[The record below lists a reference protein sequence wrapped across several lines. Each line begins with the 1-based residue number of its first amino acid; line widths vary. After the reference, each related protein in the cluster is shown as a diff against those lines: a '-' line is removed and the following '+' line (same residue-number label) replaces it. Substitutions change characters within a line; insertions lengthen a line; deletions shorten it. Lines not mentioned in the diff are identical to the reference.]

1 MQCLEYVLKGIGKGV
16 DVAKSSILIVD
27 DEVSMREFL
36 EIMLSKD
43 GHKVVSARN
52 GQEAL
57 KMINNTIYDLIISDV
72 QMPGMNG
79 IELLRNVKEVCPDTT
94 VIMITAYAS
103 TESGVEAMKSGAY
116 DYITKPFKIDEI
128 RLIIR
133 NALEKKRL
141 EVENLLLKREIR
153 ERYSFSGILGNSPE
167 MQRVYDLIE
176 KIGPTKTNVL
186 VEGESGTG
194 KELVAKAIR
203 YQSPRRDRPFV
214 AITCG
219 AIPEGL
225 MESELFGHMKGS
237 FTGAIANKAGLFEMA
252 DGGTVFLDE
261 IGELPLPIQVKLLR
275 VIQERSFRRVGG
287 TEDITVDVRVISATN
302 KTLEEEVKKGSFR
315 DDLYYRINVLQIRMP
330 PLRARLSDVPILAG
344 HFLEKYAKE
353 HGKNVSGIT
362 PQAIKILEG
371 YSYPG
376 NVRELENII
385 ERGVALEQGAQL
397 SVDSLPGF
405 ILESRNLDTLIND
418 IPNGGLDLEQVVGEY
433 EKMLL
438 ISALGKAGGVKKR
451 AAKLL
456 NISFRSMRYR
466 LEKYGLN
473 TEDDIEEDGEDT

>member
-1 MQCLEYVLKGIGKGV
+1 MACLYSGV
-16 DVAKSSILIVD
+16 NVAKSKILIVD

-36 EIMLSKD
+36 EIMLSKE
-43 GHKVVSARN
+43 GHKVSSA
-52 GQEAL
+52 GSGKEAL
-57 KMINNTIYDLIISDV
+57 NMLNDTIYDLIVSDV

-103 TESGVEAMKSGAY
+103 TESGVEAMKAGAY
-116 DYITKPFKIDEI
+116 DYITKPFKVDEI
-128 RLIIR
+128 KLIIK

-141 EVENLLLKREIR
+141 EVENLLLKREFR
-153 ERYSFSGILGNSPE
+153 ERYSFGNILGNSPE
-167 MQRVYDLIE
+167 MLKVYDLIE

-194 KELVAKAIR
+194 KELVAKAIHH
-203 YQSPRRDRPFV
+203 QSPRREKPFV

-219 AIPEGL
+219 AIPDGL

-261 IGELPLPIQVKLLR
+261 IGELPLAIQVKLLR

-287 TEDITVDVRVISATN
+287 TEDITVDVRIISATN
-302 KTLEEEVKKGSFR
+302 KTLEEEVKKGTFR
-315 DDLYYRINVLQIRMP
+315 EDLYYRLNVLQIRMP
-330 PLRARLSDVPILAG
+330 PLRERLSDVPILAR
-344 HFLEKYAKE
+344 HFLDKYAKE
-353 HGKNVSGIT
+353 HGKDVKGIT
-362 PQAIKILEG
+362 TVAMRILEG

-376 NVRELENII
+376 NVRELENVI

-397 SVDSLPGF
+397 SAESLPGF
-405 ILESRNLDTLIND
+405 KQLTY
-418 IPNGGLDLEQVVGEY
+418 IPPEGLDLEEAVGKY
-433 EKMLL
+433 EKAL
-438 ISALGKAGGVKKR
+438 IVSALDKVGGVKKR

-456 NISFRSMRYR
+456 NISFRSIRYR

-473 TEDDIEEDGEDT
+473 TGEDSEEESDE

>member
-1 MQCLEYVLKGIGKGV
+1 M
-16 DVAKSSILIVD
+16 AKSKILIVD

-36 EIMLSKD
+36 EIMLSKE
-43 GHKVVSARN
+43 GYKVSSAGS
-52 GQEAL
+52 GQGAL
-57 KMINNTIYDLIISDV
+57 KMLNDTIYDLIVSDV

-79 IELLRNVKEVCPDTT
+79 IELLRNVKVVCPDTT
-94 VIMITAYAS
+94 VIMITAHAS
-103 TESGVEAMKSGAY
+103 TESGVEAMKAGAY
-116 DYITKPFKIDEI
+116 DYITKPFKVDEI
-128 RLIIR
+128 KLIIR

-153 ERYSFSGILGNSPE
+153 ERYSFGGILGNSPE

-194 KELVAKAIR
+194 KELVAKAIH
-203 YQSPRRDRPFV
+203 YQSLRRDKPFV

-219 AIPEGL
+219 AIPDGL

-237 FTGAIANKAGLFEMA
+237 FTGAIANKSGLFEMA

-315 DDLYYRINVLQIRMP
+315 EDLYYRLNVLQIRMP
-330 PLRARLSDVPILAG
+330 PLRERLSDVPILAR
-344 HFLEKYAKE
+344 HFLDKYAKE
-353 HGKNVSGIT
+353 HGKDVKGIT
-362 PQAIKILEG
+362 PEAMRLLEG

-397 SVDSLPGF
+397 SADSLPEF
-405 ILESRNLDTLIND
+405 IREGKGVDSHVPC
-418 IPNGGLDLEQVVGEY
+418 IPPGGLDLEQAVGEY
-433 EKMLL
+433 EKALL
-438 ISALGKAGGVKKR
+438 LSAVDKAGGVKKR

-456 NISFRSMRYR
+456 NISFRSIRYR

-473 TEDDIEEDGEDT
+473 TGEDSEEDSED

>member
-1 MQCLEYVLKGIGKGV
+1 MT
-16 DVAKSSILIVD
+16 KSKILIVD

-36 EIMLSKD
+36 EIMLSKE
-43 GHKVVSARN
+43 GYKVSSS
-52 GQEAL
+52 GSGKEAL
-57 KMINNTIYDLIISDV
+57 RMLNDTIYDLIVSDV

-103 TESGVEAMKSGAY
+103 TESGVEAMKAGAY
-116 DYITKPFKIDEI
+116 DYITKPFKVDEI
-128 RLIIR
+128 KLIIK
-133 NALEKKRL
+133 NVLEKKRL
-141 EVENLLLKREIR
+141 EVENLLLKREFR
-153 ERYSFSGILGNSPE
+153 ERYSFGSILGNSPE
-167 MQRVYDLIE
+167 MLRVYDLIE

-194 KELVAKAIR
+194 KELVAKAIH
-203 YQSPRRDRPFV
+203 YQSPRREKPFV

-219 AIPEGL
+219 AIPDGL

-261 IGELPLPIQVKLLR
+261 IGELPLAIQVKLLR

-287 TEDITVDVRVISATN
+287 TEDITVDVRIISATN
-302 KTLEEEVKKGSFR
+302 KTLEEEVKKGNFR
-315 DDLYYRINVLQIRMP
+315 EDLYYRLNVLQIRMP
-330 PLRARLSDVPILAG
+330 PLRERLSDVPILAR
-344 HFLEKYAKE
+344 HFLDKYAKE
-353 HGKNVSGIT
+353 HGKDVKGIT
-362 PQAIKILEG
+362 TVAMRILEG

-376 NVRELENII
+376 NVRELENVI

-397 SVDSLPGF
+397 SAESLPGF
-405 ILESRNLDTLIND
+405 KQLTY
-418 IPNGGLDLEQVVGEY
+418 IPPGGLDLEQAVGKY
-433 EKMLL
+433 EKVLL
-438 ISALGKAGGVKKR
+438 VSALDKAGGVKKR

-456 NISFRSMRYR
+456 NISFRSIRYR

-473 TEDDIEEDGEDT
+473 TGEDSEEDSDE

>member
-1 MQCLEYVLKGIGKGV
+1 MACLYSGV
-16 DVAKSSILIVD
+16 NVAKSKILIVD

-36 EIMLSKD
+36 EIMLSKE
-43 GHKVVSARN
+43 GHKVSSA
-52 GQEAL
+52 GSGKEAL
-57 KMINNTIYDLIISDV
+57 NMLNDTIYDLIVSDV

-103 TESGVEAMKSGAY
+103 TESGVEAMKAGAY

-128 RLIIR
+128 KLIIK

-141 EVENLLLKREIR
+141 EVENLLLKREFR
-153 ERYSFSGILGNSPE
+153 ERYSFGNILGNSPE
-167 MQRVYDLIE
+167 MLKVYDLIE

-194 KELVAKAIR
+194 KELVAKAIHH
-203 YQSPRRDRPFV
+203 QSPRREKPFV

-219 AIPEGL
+219 AIPDGL

-261 IGELPLPIQVKLLR
+261 IGELPLAIQVKLLR

-287 TEDITVDVRVISATN
+287 TEDITVDVRIISATN
-302 KTLEEEVKKGSFR
+302 KTLEEEVKKGTFR
-315 DDLYYRINVLQIRMP
+315 EDLYYRLNVLQIRMP
-330 PLRARLSDVPILAG
+330 PLRERLSDVPILAR
-344 HFLEKYAKE
+344 HFLDKYAKE
-353 HGKNVSGIT
+353 HGKDVKGIT
-362 PQAIKILEG
+362 TVAMRILEG

-376 NVRELENII
+376 NVRELENVI

-397 SVDSLPGF
+397 SAESLPGF
-405 ILESRNLDTLIND
+405 KQLTY
-418 IPNGGLDLEQVVGEY
+418 IPPEGLDLEEAVGKY
-433 EKMLL
+433 EKAL
-438 ISALGKAGGVKKR
+438 IVSALDKVGGVKEGCQT
-451 AAKLL
+451 A
-456 NISFRSMRYR
+456 
-466 LEKYGLN
+466 
-473 TEDDIEEDGEDT
+473 

>member
-1 MQCLEYVLKGIGKGV
+1 MT
-16 DVAKSSILIVD
+16 KSKILIVD
-27 DEVSMREFL
+27 DEVSMRQFL
-36 EIMLSKD
+36 EIMLSME
-43 GHKVVSARN
+43 GYKVSSAGN
-52 GQEAL
+52 GKEAL
-57 KMINNTIYDLIISDV
+57 NMLKDTIYDLIVSDV

-103 TESGVEAMKSGAY
+103 TESGVEAMKAGAY
-116 DYITKPFKIDEI
+116 DYITKPFKVDEI
-128 RLIIR
+128 KLIIK

-141 EVENLLLKREIR
+141 EVENLLLKREFR
-153 ERYSFSGILGNSPE
+153 ERYSFGSILGNSPE
-167 MQRVYDLIE
+167 MLRVYDLIE

-194 KELVAKAIR
+194 KELVAKAIH
-203 YQSPRRDRPFV
+203 YQSPRREKPFV

-219 AIPEGL
+219 AIPDGL

-261 IGELPLPIQVKLLR
+261 IGELPLAIQVKLLR

-302 KTLEEEVKKGSFR
+302 KTLEEEVKKGNFR
-315 DDLYYRINVLQIRMP
+315 EDLYYRLNVLQIRMP
-330 PLRARLSDVPILAG
+330 PLRERLSDVPILAL
-344 HFLEKYAKE
+344 HFLDKYAKE
-353 HGKNVSGIT
+353 HGKDVKGIT
-362 PQAIKILEG
+362 TVAMRILEG

-376 NVRELENII
+376 NVRELENVI

-397 SVDSLPGF
+397 SAESLPGF
-405 ILESRNLDTLIND
+405 KQLTY
-418 IPNGGLDLEQVVGEY
+418 IPPGGLDLEQAVGKY
-433 EKMLL
+433 EKALL
-438 ISALGKAGGVKKR
+438 VAALDKVDGVKKR

-456 NISFRSMRYR
+456 NISFRSIRYR
-466 LEKYGLN
+466 LDKYGLN
-473 TEDDIEEDGEDT
+473 TGEDSEEDSDD

>member
-1 MQCLEYVLKGIGKGV
+1 MT
-16 DVAKSSILIVD
+16 KSKILIVD

-36 EIMLSKD
+36 EIMLSKE
-43 GHKVVSARN
+43 GYKVSSS
-52 GQEAL
+52 GSGKEAL
-57 KMINNTIYDLIISDV
+57 RMLNDTIYDLIVSDV

-103 TESGVEAMKSGAY
+103 TESGVEAMKAGAY
-116 DYITKPFKIDEI
+116 DYITKPFKVDEI
-128 RLIIR
+128 KLIIK

-141 EVENLLLKREIR
+141 EVENLLLKREFR
-153 ERYSFSGILGNSPE
+153 ERYSFGSILGNSPE
-167 MQRVYDLIE
+167 MLRVYDLIE

-194 KELVAKAIR
+194 KELVAKAIH
-203 YQSPRRDRPFV
+203 YQSPRREKPFV

-219 AIPEGL
+219 AIPDGL

-261 IGELPLPIQVKLLR
+261 IGELPLAIQVKLLR

-287 TEDITVDVRVISATN
+287 TEDITVDVRIISATN
-302 KTLEEEVKKGSFR
+302 KTLEEEVKKGNFR
-315 DDLYYRINVLQIRMP
+315 EDLYYRLNVLQIRMP
-330 PLRARLSDVPILAG
+330 PLRERLSDVPILAR
-344 HFLEKYAKE
+344 HFLDKYAKE
-353 HGKNVSGIT
+353 HGKDVKGIT
-362 PQAIKILEG
+362 TVAMRILEG

-376 NVRELENII
+376 NVRELENVI

-397 SVDSLPGF
+397 SAESLPGF
-405 ILESRNLDTLIND
+405 KQLTY
-418 IPNGGLDLEQVVGEY
+418 IPPGGLDLEQAVGKY
-433 EKMLL
+433 EKVLL
-438 ISALGKAGGVKKR
+438 VSALDKAGGVKKR

-456 NISFRSMRYR
+456 NISFRSIRYR

-473 TEDDIEEDGEDT
+473 TGEDSEEDSDE

>member
-1 MQCLEYVLKGIGKGV
+1 M
-16 DVAKSSILIVD
+16 AKSKILIVD

-36 EIMLSKD
+36 EIMLSKE
-43 GHKVVSARN
+43 GYKVSSS
-52 GQEAL
+52 GSGKEAL
-57 KMINNTIYDLIISDV
+57 KMLNDTIYDLIVSDV

-103 TESGVEAMKSGAY
+103 TESGVEAMKAGAY
-116 DYITKPFKIDEI
+116 DYITKPFKVDEI
-128 RLIIR
+128 KLIIK

-141 EVENLLLKREIR
+141 EVENLLLKREFR
-153 ERYSFSGILGNSPE
+153 ERYSFGSILGNSPE
-167 MQRVYDLIE
+167 MLRVYDLIE

-194 KELVAKAIR
+194 KELVAKAIH
-203 YQSPRRDRPFV
+203 YQSPRREKPFV

-219 AIPEGL
+219 AIPDGL

-261 IGELPLPIQVKLLR
+261 IGELPLAIQVKLLR

-287 TEDITVDVRVISATN
+287 TEDITVDVRIISATN
-302 KTLEEEVKKGSFR
+302 KTLEEEVKKGNFR
-315 DDLYYRINVLQIRMP
+315 EDLYYRLNVLQIRMP
-330 PLRARLSDVPILAG
+330 PLRERLSDVPILAR
-344 HFLEKYAKE
+344 HFLDKYAKE
-353 HGKNVSGIT
+353 HGKDVKGIT
-362 PQAIKILEG
+362 TVAMRILEG

-376 NVRELENII
+376 NVRELENVI

-397 SVDSLPGF
+397 SAESLPGF
-405 ILESRNLDTLIND
+405 KQLTY
-418 IPNGGLDLEQVVGEY
+418 IPPGGLDLEQAVGKY
-433 EKMLL
+433 EKALL
-438 ISALGKAGGVKKR
+438 VSALDKAGGVKKR

-456 NISFRSMRYR
+456 NISFRSIRYR

-473 TEDDIEEDGEDT
+473 TGEDSEEDSDE

>member
-1 MQCLEYVLKGIGKGV
+1 MRGIV
-16 DVAKSSILIVD
+16 VAKSKILIVD

-36 EIMLSKD
+36 EIMLSKE
-43 GHKVVSARN
+43 GYKVSSAGN
-52 GQEAL
+52 GKEAL
-57 KMINNTIYDLIISDV
+57 NMLNDTIYDLIVSDV

-103 TESGVEAMKSGAY
+103 TESGVEAMKAGAY
-116 DYITKPFKIDEI
+116 DYITKPFKVDEI
-128 RLIIR
+128 KLIIK

-141 EVENLLLKREIR
+141 EVENLLLKREFR
-153 ERYSFSGILGNSPE
+153 ERYSFGNILGNSPE
-167 MQRVYDLIE
+167 MLRVYDLIE

-194 KELVAKAIR
+194 KELVAKAIH
-203 YQSPRRDRPFV
+203 YQSPRREKPFV

-219 AIPEGL
+219 AIPDGL

-261 IGELPLPIQVKLLR
+261 IGELPLAIQVKLLR

-287 TEDITVDVRVISATN
+287 TEDITVDVRIISATN
-302 KTLEEEVKKGSFR
+302 KTLEEEVKKGNFR
-315 DDLYYRINVLQIRMP
+315 EDLYYRLNVLQIRMP
-330 PLRARLSDVPILAG
+330 PLRERLSDVPILAR
-344 HFLEKYAKE
+344 HFLDKYAKE
-353 HGKNVSGIT
+353 HGKDVKGIT
-362 PQAIKILEG
+362 TVAMRILEG

-376 NVRELENII
+376 NIRELENVI

-397 SVDSLPGF
+397 SAESLPGF
-405 ILESRNLDTLIND
+405 KQLTY
-418 IPNGGLDLEQVVGEY
+418 IPPGGLDLEQAVDKY
-433 EKMLL
+433 EKALL
-438 ISALGKAGGVKKR
+438 VSALDKAGGVKKR

-456 NISFRSMRYR
+456 NISFRSIRYR

-473 TEDDIEEDGEDT
+473 TGEDSEEDSDE

>member
-1 MQCLEYVLKGIGKGV
+1 MACLYSGV
-16 DVAKSSILIVD
+16 NVAKSKILIVD

-36 EIMLSKD
+36 EIMLSKE
-43 GHKVVSARN
+43 GHKVSSA
-52 GQEAL
+52 GSGKEAL
-57 KMINNTIYDLIISDV
+57 NMLNDTIYDLIVSDV

-103 TESGVEAMKSGAY
+103 TESGVEAMKAGAY

-128 RLIIR
+128 KLIIK

-141 EVENLLLKREIR
+141 EVENLLLKREFR
-153 ERYSFSGILGNSPE
+153 ERYSFGNILGNSPE
-167 MQRVYDLIE
+167 MLKVYDLIE

-194 KELVAKAIR
+194 KELVAKAIHH
-203 YQSPRRDRPFV
+203 QSPRREKPFV

-219 AIPEGL
+219 AIPDGL

-261 IGELPLPIQVKLLR
+261 IGELPLAIQVKLLR

-287 TEDITVDVRVISATN
+287 TEDITVDVRIISATN
-302 KTLEEEVKKGSFR
+302 KTLEEEVKKGTFR
-315 DDLYYRINVLQIRMP
+315 EDLYYRLNVLQIRMP
-330 PLRARLSDVPILAG
+330 PLRERLSDVPILAR
-344 HFLEKYAKE
+344 HFLDKYAKE
-353 HGKNVSGIT
+353 HGKDVKGIT
-362 PQAIKILEG
+362 TVAMRILEG

-376 NVRELENII
+376 NVRELENVI

-397 SVDSLPGF
+397 SAESLPGF
-405 ILESRNLDTLIND
+405 KQLTY
-418 IPNGGLDLEQVVGEY
+418 IPPEGLDLEEAVGKY
-433 EKMLL
+433 EKAL
-438 ISALGKAGGVKKR
+438 IVSALDKVGGVKKR

-456 NISFRSMRYR
+456 NISFRSIRYR

-473 TEDDIEEDGEDT
+473 TGEDSEEESDE